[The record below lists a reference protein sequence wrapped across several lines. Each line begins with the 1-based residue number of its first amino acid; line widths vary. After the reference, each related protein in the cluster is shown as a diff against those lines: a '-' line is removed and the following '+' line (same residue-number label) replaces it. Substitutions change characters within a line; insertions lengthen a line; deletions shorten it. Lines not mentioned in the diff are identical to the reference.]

1 MMSNQDPIEIAPQ
14 SVRFFHQGLFKTLVY
29 FFLLILLLAG
39 AFKALPL
46 VMDAVFLLV
55 IASILTAIL
64 NPLVDRLE
72 SSGLRR
78 IWGALAVFGGI
89 FTILGTGIVR
99 GIPTL
104 LAEVSRIKDM
114 IQEQSTAGSLNAV
127 IDDLNSRIAQYIP
140 SFQLDTE
147 TLSNLSSQFFGQ
159 LGSVLASALDTLA
172 TIVFILIITMF
183 FLVDGARMMKGLIG
197 MVPNRYFE
205 MSLNI
210 NYKTKKQLTNFLR
223 GQLLAALGVAIQSI
237 IGLSLLNWI
246 FDANISG
253 VFLIGSIAGM
263 ANMIPFVGPF
273 MGMAPAIVVS
283 LFNNLGDPVAA
294 ANFYYI
300 GHIIVMFFIVQMIDN
315 NVISPIVVSGSMEM
329 HPLTVI
335 LLILIGSQV
344 GVLGMFLAVPAWG
357 ITKVIVQEVY
367 QGLKGHHLL

>member
-1 MMSNQDPIEIAPQ
+1 MTEPKPVQVESQ
-14 SVRFFHQGLFKTLVY
+14 SIRIFHQGLLKTLIY
-29 FFLLILLLAG
+29 FFILILIAWG
-39 AFKALPL
+39 IYSALPL
-46 VMDAVFLLV
+46 VMDALFLIIV
-55 IASILTAIL
+55 ASILTAIL

-72 SSGLRR
+72 SEGVKRSV
-78 IWGALAVFGGI
+78 GALIVFGGI
-89 FTILGTGIVR
+89 FAILGTAIVK
-99 GIPTL
+99 GIPTML
-104 LAEVSRIKDM
+104 GEAARIKELV
-114 IQEQSTAGSLNAV
+114 QAPSTTDSLNA
-127 IDDLNSRIAQYIP
+127 ILANLNAKISQFVP
-140 SFQLDTE
+140 NFNLDTSK
-147 TLSNLSSQFFGQ
+147 LSNLTAQFFGQ
-159 LGSVLASALDTLA
+159 LGSILAGALNTLT
-172 TIVFILIITMF
+172 TIVFVLIITMF
-183 FLVDGARMMKGLIG
+183 FLIDGARMQKRLIG

-210 NYKTKKQLTNFLR
+210 SYKTKKQLTNFLR
-223 GQLLAALGVAIQSI
+223 GQLLAALGVGIQSI

-294 ANFYYI
+294 SHFYFI
-300 GHIIVMFFIVQMIDN
+300 IHIIVMFFIVQMIDN

-335 LLILIGSQV
+335 LLILVGSQI

-357 ITKVIVQEVY
+357 IFKVVVQEVY
-367 QGLKGHHLL
+367 KGLKGHHLI

>member
-1 MMSNQDPIEIAPQ
+1 MSSQDPLQIAHQ
-14 SVRFFHQGLFKTLVY
+14 SVRFFHQNLFKTLVY
-29 FFLLILLLAG
+29 FLMFILLLA
-39 AFKALPL
+39 AVYKALPL
-46 VMDAVFLLV
+46 VMDALFLLV

-72 SSGLRR
+72 SSGIRR
-78 IWGALAVFGGI
+78 IYGALLVFGGI
-89 FTILGTGIVR
+89 FTLVGTGIVR

-104 LAEVSRIKDM
+104 LSEIGRIKDM
-114 IQEQSTAGSLNAV
+114 IQQQTAGESLNA
-127 IDDLNSRIAQYIP
+127 IISDINTRISQYIP
-140 SFQLDTE
+140 NFQLDTD

-159 LGSVLASALDTLA
+159 LGSVLAGALDTLA

-183 FLVDGARMMKGLIG
+183 FLVDGSRMMKSLIG

-223 GQLLAALGVAIQSI
+223 GQLLAALGVGIQSI

-253 VFLIGSIAGM
+253 VFLIGSIAGV

-300 GHIIVMFFIVQMIDN
+300 FHIIIMFFIVQMIDN

-335 LLILIGSQV
+335 LLILVGSQL

-357 ITKVIVQEVY
+357 ISKVVIQEVY
-367 QGLKGHHLL
+367 QGLKGHHLI

>member
-1 MMSNQDPIEIAPQ
+1 MSSQDPVQIAPQ
-14 SVRFFHQGLFKTLVY
+14 SLRFFHQGLLKTLIY
-29 FFLLILLLAG
+29 FFLLILILAG
-39 AFKALPL
+39 AYKALPL

-55 IASILTAIL
+55 IATILTAVL
-64 NPLVDRLE
+64 NPFVDRME
-72 SSGLRR
+72 SSGIRR
-78 IWGALAVFGGI
+78 IYGALIVFGGI
-89 FTILGTGIVR
+89 FSVVGTGIVK

-104 LAEVSRIKDM
+104 LSEIGRIKNM
-114 IQEQSTAGSLNAV
+114 IQQQSSADSLDTMISDINTK
-127 IDDLNSRIAQYIP
+127 IAQYIP
-140 SFQLDTE
+140 NFEINTDTI
-147 TLSNLSSQFFGQ
+147 SNLTSQFFGQ
-159 LGSVLASALDTLA
+159 LGSILASALDTLA

-183 FLVDGARMMKGLIG
+183 FLVDGSRMMKSLIG

-210 NYKTKKQLTNFLR
+210 SYKTKKQLTNFLK

-237 IGLSLLNWI
+237 IGLTLLNVV

-294 ANFYYI
+294 ASYYYI
-300 GHIIVMFFIVQMIDN
+300 GHIILMFLVVQMIDN

-335 LLILIGSQV
+335 LLILIGSQM
-344 GVLGMFLAVPAWG
+344 GILGMFLAVPAWG
-357 ITKVIVQEVY
+357 ISKVIVQEVY
-367 QGLKGHHLL
+367 HGLKGHHLI